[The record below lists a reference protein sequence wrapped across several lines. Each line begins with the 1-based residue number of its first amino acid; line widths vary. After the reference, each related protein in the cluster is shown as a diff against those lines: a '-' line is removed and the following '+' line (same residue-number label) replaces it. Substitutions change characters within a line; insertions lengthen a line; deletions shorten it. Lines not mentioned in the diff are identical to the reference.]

1 MATAL
6 ANLLLSGVRVH
17 QDPYVLEK
25 GVLDAL
31 GPNSYLVS
39 VKVLPSR
46 QSVSEHIPNHGG
58 GPGWDADKLTWLIRA
73 YGTVRGL
80 PPPGGG
86 PVPVGRGAA
95 HYLIDDATGKTIGY
109 GAP

>member
-6 ANLLLSGVRVH
+6 ANLLLPGVRVH

-58 GPGWDADKLTWLIRA
+58 GPGWDADKLTWLFGHMAPFVDCRRREA
-73 YGTVRGL
+73 GRCRWAV
-80 PPPGGG
+80 
-86 PVPVGRGAA
+86 VPR
-95 HYLIDDATGKTIGY
+95 TT
-109 GAP
+109 